1 MLALGPDEFVPRP
14 KVRST
19 FVVIDPRPETVRV
32 GDVGL
37 LREVVRCA
45 FQQRRKTLR
54 GALRRRIPGAEA
66 GLRAAGIDPGRR
78 GETLSELEFVEL
90 AAAIGRQDRAE

>member
-1 MLALGPDEFVPRP
+1 
-14 KVRST
+14 
-19 FVVIDPRPETVRV
+19 
-32 GDVGL
+32 
-37 LREVVRCA
+37 
-45 FQQRRKTLR
+45 QQRRKTLR

-90 AAAIGRQDRAE
+90 AKAIGREDRAE